1 MKGVRTSKI
10 TSTDLPLVIEP
21 EGSQP
26 KKEDFLAYLSENS
39 DDLKQSIQRHGG
51 LLFRGFPIANA
62 ADFSQVIKHLK
73 TGNFIDYIGGDSP
86 RKKIIDGVYTST
98 EAPPSVKISLHNELS
113 FVRDYPAH
121 IYFFCET
128 APKERG
134 ETIIGDAR
142 SILKAIDPAVRE
154 RFSRKGLLY
163 TSHYHYKS
171 QFMQVV
177 NRFHKSWIDVFET
190 ESKAEVERLCH
201 ANDFQFE
208 WHRNDWLK
216 MQQRCPAV
224 ISHKQTNEDVWFNQ
238 AHLFDFNPKFLGWLN
253 YLGTKVLYSR
263 ANTKL
268 HEVAYG
274 DGSPIDQKDLYHIM
288 DVLDAQTLRFPWREG
303 DVLVLD
309 NVLSM
314 HGRATFKG
322 KRRILTA
329 MTG

>member
-1 MKGVRTSKI
+1 MKGVRTSTI
-10 TSTDLPLVIEP
+10 TGTSLPLVIEP
-21 EGSQP
+21 QDTQP
-26 KKEDFLAYLSENS
+26 KKEAFLDYLATNS
-39 DDLKQSIQRHGG
+39 DSLKQQLLQHGG
-51 LLFRGFPIANA
+51 LLFRGFPIATA
-62 ADFSQVIKHLK
+62 SDFSQVIKHLK
-73 TGNFIDYIGGDSP
+73 TGDFVDYIGGDSP
-86 RKKIIDGVYTST
+86 RKKVIDGVYTST

-113 FVRDYPAH
+113 YVRDYPPY
-121 IYFFCET
+121 IYFFCEV

-142 SILKAIDPAVRE
+142 AICKAIDPAVKE

-163 TSHYHYKS
+163 TSCYHYKS
-171 QFMQVV
+171 RFMNTV

-190 ESKAEVERLCH
+190 ESKDEVERLCH
-201 ANDFQFE
+201 ANDFQYE

-216 MQQRCPAV
+216 MRQRCPAV
-224 ISHKQTNEDVWFNQ
+224 INHAKTGEEVWFNQ
-238 AHLFDFNPKFLGWLN
+238 AHLFDFNPKFLGWLR

-263 ANTKL
+263 PNTKL
-268 HEVAYG
+268 HDVSFG
-274 DGSPIDQKDLYHIM
+274 DGSAIDRKDLYHVM
-288 DVLDAQTLRFPWREG
+288 DVLDSKTLRFPWRAG

-329 MTG
+329 MTS